1 MFQCTYNG
9 FVLQYYQLTCI
20 ILLYMDIQ
28 YHFSAVPALL
38 LHQRGAAPLF
48 FSLWSRTVLMWWE
61 MFLMWLWTSLKSDI
75 WLDFITM
82 CFFCLFFFP
91 PVVIVNVLYV
101 LTGVSEMTDVNLTKQ
116 TNKKRLTWSLKIPP
130 ILFFFGGGGINYFF
144 WVTLKDKPSL
154 HRSFV
159 IYCRT
164 RKSSC
169 WRNVD
174 VKNLLFIYFGLHLYP
189 DLYFLREKGGG
200 GTST

>member
-116 TNKKRLTWSLKIPP
+116 TNKQKKADLKFENTTNFIFFWGGGDK
-130 ILFFFGGGGINYFF
+130 LFFLGHFERQTISPQKLCHILSYQK
-144 WVTLKDKPSL
+144 VIMLKK
-154 HRSFV
+154 RW
-159 IYCRT
+159 C
-164 RKSSC
+164 
-169 WRNVD
+169 
-174 VKNLLFIYFGLHLYP
+174 
-189 DLYFLREKGGG
+189 
-200 GTST
+200 

>member
-82 CFFCLFFFP
+82 CFFFVFFP
-91 PVVIVNVLYV
+91 PSCH
-101 LTGVSEMTDVNLTKQ
+101 SECFVCFNRGIRDDGRKFNK
-116 TNKKRLTWSLKIPP
+116 TNKQKKADLKFENTTNFIFFWGGGDK
-130 ILFFFGGGGINYFF
+130 LFFLGHFERQTISPQKLCHILSYQK
-144 WVTLKDKPSL
+144 VIMLKK
-154 HRSFV
+154 RW
-159 IYCRT
+159 C
-164 RKSSC
+164 
-169 WRNVD
+169 
-174 VKNLLFIYFGLHLYP
+174 
-189 DLYFLREKGGG
+189 
-200 GTST
+200 